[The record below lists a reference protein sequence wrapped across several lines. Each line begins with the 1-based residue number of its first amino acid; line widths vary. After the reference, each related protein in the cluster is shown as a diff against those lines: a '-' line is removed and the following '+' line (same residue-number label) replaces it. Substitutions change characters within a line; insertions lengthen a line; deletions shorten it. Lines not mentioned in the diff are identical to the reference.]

1 MWQLLYWWGLRFNT
15 SSKEGFGGWYKMT
28 YACRECGAEVE
39 YEYLQSHKLKCT
51 KCKER
56 RSNIWIKKRPPIT
69 KKIIGR

>member
-1 MWQLLYWWGLRFNT
+1 
-15 SSKEGFGGWYKMT
+15 MT